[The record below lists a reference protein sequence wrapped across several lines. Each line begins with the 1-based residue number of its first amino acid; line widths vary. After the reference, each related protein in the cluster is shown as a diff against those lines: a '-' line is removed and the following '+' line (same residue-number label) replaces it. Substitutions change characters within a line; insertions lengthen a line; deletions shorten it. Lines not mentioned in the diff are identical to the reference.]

1 MIVFT
6 LSLLYSIF
14 YEIWFLNVLGIFPFP
29 YELGIIIFNLSLA
42 LIASFFFYFMV
53 VYVPEYNNK
62 KKAIS
67 IVKKKI
73 SRLIDIE
80 NIVTKAIIE
89 KTNIDLEKENYSK
102 ENFERILMKIKS
114 TDIAPNLFYLNREN
128 NNWFN
133 YFYYFT
139 ANSQIII
146 KEIYQFMPYL
156 ELNLLV
162 VLDELEDSKY
172 FNFFT
177 PFITKAGFTYPNL

>member
-1 MIVFT
+1 LIVFT

-102 ENFERILMKIKS
+102 ENFERKLNQLILLRI
-114 TDIAPNLFYLNREN
+114 
-128 NNWFN
+128 
-133 YFYYFT
+133 YF
-139 ANSQIII
+139 I
-146 KEIYQFMPYL
+146 
-156 ELNLLV
+156 
-162 VLDELEDSKY
+162 
-172 FNFFT
+172 
-177 PFITKAGFTYPNL
+177 